1 MYTSQKLLF
10 FIFFFISPFCQAQ
23 DTIVLITGKVIP
35 VMSVDFHD
43 YAIDYRTIDG
53 RKLKSIDAGR
63 VFSVKY
69 PNGAERVI
77 FRSDSLDAAD
87 FSEDEMRRFIKGEQD
102 ARDFYRNR
110 TAKFVGYAVGGGATM
125 FGFFGLPIPLL
136 FSTGIGGFS
145 PDVKKNL
152 SFKIGGNAISAAG
165 FDSTNIVNSIVGRKI
180 NPVFEKDSKFIIAG
194 KTITFPETVALDTAV
209 SMINK
214 NFRAH
219 RVIASNENNKLK
231 LYRST
236 DTRNIEDQVYREGF
250 EKRSR
255 DYKIRT
261 SLIGG
266 IAGYIS
272 GIFLFTLI
280 YHNSK

>member
-1 MYTSQKLLF
+1 MNTSQKILF
-10 FIFFFISPFCQAQ
+10 FIFLLICQFCQAQ
-23 DTIVLITGKVIP
+23 DTIVLITGKTIP
-35 VMSVDFHD
+35 VKSVDFHD
-43 YAIDYRTIDG
+43 YTIDYRTLDG

-63 VFSVKY
+63 VFSIKY

-110 TAKFVGYAVGGGATM
+110 TAKFVGFAVGGGATM

-152 SFKIGGNAISAAG
+152 SFKIGGNAVSSAG
-165 FDSTNIVNSIVGRKI
+165 FDSTNVVNAIVGKKV

-194 KTITFPETVALDTAV
+194 KAITFTETVALDTAI
-209 SMINK
+209 SLINK
-214 NFRAH
+214 SFRSH
-219 RVIASNENNKLK
+219 RVIASNENNQLK

-236 DTRNIEDQVYREGF
+236 DSRNIEDQVYREGF

-266 IAGYIS
+266 LAGYIS